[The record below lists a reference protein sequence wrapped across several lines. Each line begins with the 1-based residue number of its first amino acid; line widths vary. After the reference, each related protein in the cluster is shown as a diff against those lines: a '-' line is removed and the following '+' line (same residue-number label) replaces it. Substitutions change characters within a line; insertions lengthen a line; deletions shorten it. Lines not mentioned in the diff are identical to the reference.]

1 MTRDEVLA
9 YVKRKYKV
17 EPDYPFKRDFDTAV
31 LRHKDTGKWFALVM
45 YIPADRL
52 GYEESTRINI
62 VTVKSE
68 PMLIDSL
75 VRQKGF
81 HRAYH
86 MNKTQWLTIELD
98 GNITEQETVSLIDMS
113 FGLTEKKK

>member
-1 MTRDEVLA
+1 MSREEVLA
-9 YVKRKYKV
+9 YIKRKYKV
-17 EPDYPFKRDFDTAV
+17 EPDFPFARDSDTAV

-52 GYEESTRINI
+52 GYEEKTPINI
-62 VTVKSE
+62 VTMKSE

-75 VRQKGF
+75 VKQKGF

-86 MNKTQWLTIELD
+86 MNKTKWLTIELD
-98 GNITEQETVSLIDMS
+98 GSVSRQQITSLIDMS
-113 FGLTEKKK
+113 FELT